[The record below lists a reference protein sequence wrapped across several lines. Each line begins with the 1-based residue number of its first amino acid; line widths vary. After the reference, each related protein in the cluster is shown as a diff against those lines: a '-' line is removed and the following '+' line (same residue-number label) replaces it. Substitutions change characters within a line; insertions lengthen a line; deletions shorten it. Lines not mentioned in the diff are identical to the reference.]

1 VPELG
6 EGIPGPAAEVEWLV
20 PVAEAASEDSGGV
33 PADLLGD
40 YLLLLA
46 DAAGYGRI
54 ASREELEAVEQL
66 GRRAAHAGVTAGQG
80 VSLYLSAARRVWRE
94 LPAVVRSRD
103 SEAVRTAADAVLRVV
118 EDAVAAFA
126 EGHATAG
133 REMLRREEALRRDLV
148 DDLLRGD
155 AHLGELVAR
164 AEPFGLD
171 LTRSHQVALAA
182 PGRRLPDVDPAITAL
197 ERVVLDRFGDR
208 DLLVA
213 YKEGALV
220 VVAPAAVAPPSP
232 GRSAVSA
239 TRDLGQLIHDELNR
253 LRGGRPWRVATGRA
267 HHGAYGIAR
276 SYEEAREGLTMA
288 ARIHLDSDV
297 VRAEDLLIYRVLL
310 RDQQAIVELVQTVL
324 SPLEQ
329 ARGGARP
336 LLDTLD
342 AYFTT
347 GAVATEA
354 AARLHLSVRAVTYR
368 LARVRALTGYN
379 PLDPKDRFTVHTA
392 VLGAKLLGWPEINP
406 R

>member
-1 VPELG
+1 MADADPRAGVPELG
-6 EGIPGPAAEVEWLV
+6 EGIPRLAAEVEWLV

-253 LRGGRPWRVATGRA
+253 LRGGRPWRVATGR
-267 HHGAYGIAR
+267 GAPR
-276 SYEEAREGLTMA
+276 C
-288 ARIHLDSDV
+288 
-297 VRAEDLLIYRVLL
+297 L
-310 RDQQAIVELVQTVL
+310 RH
-324 SPLEQ
+324 
-329 ARGGARP
+329 RP
-336 LLDTLD
+336 LLRGGSGGPHHGGADT
-342 AYFTT
+342 
-347 GAVATEA
+347 
-354 AARLHLSVRAVTYR
+354 
-368 LARVRALTGYN
+368 
-379 PLDPKDRFTVHTA
+379 
-392 VLGAKLLGWPEINP
+392 P
-406 R
+406 RQRCRQSR